1 MKVALHFAVVVHPVS
16 PPDRIHPAARCVCHK
31 PGDDCDNS
39 NIGESKSNI
48 KATGIATG
56 ARQSAKLSDIVR
68 CVPKRATATA
78 TAKATATAAQ
88 QQQTGKRQRTCN
100 RRKSSEWPMT
110 TKLAVKHT
118 KITSNGQKVNKIK
131 QRTRG
136 DSQPGCKEKRLQ
148 RLLLLLQLHAQHV
161 ASIPSEAAATVA
173 RCSLPVAGCQL
184 AVCLLQ
190 QQHNPPA
197 SAQRKND

>member
-1 MKVALHFAVVVHPVS
+1 M
-16 PPDRIHPAARCVCHK
+16 CHK